1 VFDGINMPGLMFFG
15 ACFLCL
21 TFKMTKC
28 NFQTQVTILI
38 SDVMETQFFSISNG
52 EVNTISEHNVVLAY
66 RGKECSISAAANG

>member
-1 VFDGINMPGLMFFG
+1 MPGLIFLS

-38 SDVMETQFFSISNG
+38 SDVMETLLQ
-52 EVNTISEHNVVLAY
+52 
-66 RGKECSISAAANG
+66 